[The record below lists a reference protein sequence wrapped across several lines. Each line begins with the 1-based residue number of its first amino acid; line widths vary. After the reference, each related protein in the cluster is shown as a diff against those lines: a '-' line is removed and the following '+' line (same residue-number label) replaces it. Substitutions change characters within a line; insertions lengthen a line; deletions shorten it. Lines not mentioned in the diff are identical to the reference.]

1 MQTYNTI
8 QEYLDLFGLDKIE
21 GQNYLEA
28 YLIALNYENG
38 KSRISAKNYFDQI
51 NSLLGINNKYCTRC
65 TTAIKQQHNQN
76 LIYIQTELMKY
87 PYMLRIS
94 GLRSKEYN
102 DYYVKSINIGGF
114 NILNNSI
121 KKIKKE
127 YVKANNNKLK
137 TQRYITLKDD
147 FQTLEKFKND
157 RLRFFDLA
165 EGHFIKYLNTL
176 VNTEDVKSRKVN
188 SKLSDGELMACVESG
203 MSVKD
208 ISSKYDLSLSY
219 IYRRIKDIKKANDE
233 DNKE

>member
-8 QEYLDLFGLDKIE
+8 QEYLDLFGLESIE
-21 GQNYLEA
+21 GQNYLQA
-28 YLIALNYENG
+28 YLVALNYENG
-38 KSRISAKNYFDQI
+38 KSRLSAKSYFDEI

-65 TTAIKQQHNQN
+65 KTAIKQQHNQN

-114 NILNNSI
+114 NIINNNI

-127 YVKANNNKLK
+127 YVKANANKLK

-188 SKLSDGELMACVESG
+188 SKISDGELLACVESG
-203 MSVKD
+203 MTAKD
-208 ISSKYDLSLSY
+208 IAAKYDVSLSY
-219 IYRRIKDIKKANDE
+219 VYRRKRDLKNSNDE
-233 DNKE
+233 DK